1 MKKEQLNITAA
12 IERGRTQPYALIR
25 SISSFSLGPTPATLP
40 PTEELLEARFFSEQ
54 GEYRIFH
61 NGTELAAVYLT
72 EEPDDEYI
80 ESDYT
85 LENDKSQRIYVR
97 QIIGYDED
105 GQAVLHSGRLIGW
118 KEEKDH
124 G

>member
-1 MKKEQLNITAA
+1 MKAEQRTIRDAL
-12 IERGRTQPYALIR
+12 ERGRTQPYALIR
-25 SISSFSLGPTPATLP
+25 SISSVSIGPTPTTFP

-61 NGTELAAVYLT
+61 NGTELAAAYLT
-72 EEPDDEYI
+72 EEPDEEYI
-80 ESDYT
+80 ESDYA

-97 QIIGYDED
+97 QTIGYDED
-105 GQAVLHSGRLIGW
+105 GQAVLHSGRLTGW
-118 KEEKDH
+118 KEEKDY